1 MTNENTKVKQETND
15 SEENKKNINDFSDT
29 DLFVLQVITALDL
42 IRKGVELSDSR
53 LIGRALRY
61 CNINGL
67 NIKAVYLTEILKS
80 LKDSIE
86 DVSSNGSYKA
96 IIELLE
102 NSLHKF
108 TPGNSVN
115 DSKMTDGDENECKD
129 KKLEKRTFGTIKNLD
144 WSSMRACTKEC
155 ITFLGL
161 LVFIDMYNMDIKDY
175 KENKVSESSNC
186 DRSYETK
193 RSHFSFTLNLITE
206 IFDFTRRYIDQSMDL
221 PNSKVVY
228 YYSRLHEI
236 CGLFPNIRGVI
247 LESYRRAVLNHNSM
261 MQAACVNLIL
271 RNYVLTNRCD
281 LGLKAL
287 GKMTFPEN
295 ISSGIQQARYLYYCG
310 RIHAAQLDYSTA
322 FSNLTQSNRKIP
334 RTKGRGSLNFN
345 LSVQKFSIVVQLLMG
360 EVPDRSIFNTPS
372 LRKGLIPYL
381 ELVKAV
387 RSGDMKEF
395 DSIIQKRSSV
405 YQKDGTL
412 SLIQRLPHNVIRSGL
427 KTICS
432 SYSRIY
438 LDDVANHLGWDNSN
452 DIEGVVSKAIFDKVI
467 DAKINDDIKCVETN
481 QKGEIY
487 GSESMLNN
495 IHSRIAFCLL
505 LRNNAIKAMDYPQ
518 VSSSNNNNEDDDE
531 SMRISQEDIEDVVND
546 VDDGML

>member
-1 MTNENTKVKQETND
+1 MTNENTKIKQKAND
-15 SEENKKNINDFSDT
+15 LEENKDKNDLSDT
-29 DLFVLQVITALDL
+29 DLFVLQVLTALDL

-61 CNINGL
+61 CNVNGL
-67 NIKAVYLTEILKS
+67 NIKTRYLLEILKG
-80 LKDSIE
+80 LE
-86 DVSSNGSYKA
+86 DNLDELFSNSNYKA
-96 IIELLE
+96 IIELLGM
-102 NSLHKF
+102 NLYRFKS
-108 TPGNSVN
+108 GNSEN
-115 DSKMTDGDENECKD
+115 DSNMTDGNDDQTED
-129 KKLEKRTFGTIKNLD
+129 KKVEKQTFNLIKNFD
-144 WSSMRACTKEC
+144 WSLMKACTKEC

-161 LVFIDMYNMDIKDY
+161 LIFINLYNIDVKNY
-175 KENKVSESSNC
+175 KENKFNKGNNF
-186 DRSYETK
+186 DKQYEAK
-193 RSHFSFTLNLITE
+193 RSHFSSCLNLIVE
-206 IFDFTRRYIDQSMDL
+206 IFDFSRKYIDQSMDL

-228 YYSRLHEI
+228 YYSRVHEI
-236 CGLFPNIRGVI
+236 CGLFSNIRGII
-247 LESYRRAVLNHNSM
+247 LESYRKAVLNHNSM
-261 MQAACVNLIL
+261 MQAACINLIL

-310 RIHAAQLDYSTA
+310 RIYATQLDYNMA
-322 FSNLTQSNRKIP
+322 FSSLTQSSRKIP
-334 RTKGRGSLNFN
+334 KNKGIGSLNFN
-345 LSVQKFSIVVQLLMG
+345 LYVQKFSIVVQLLMG
-360 EVPDRSIFNTPS
+360 EVPDRSIFNTPY
-372 LRKGLIPYL
+372 LRKGLVPYL

-395 DSIIQKRSSV
+395 DLIIQKRNNV

-427 KTICS
+427 KTICL

-438 LDDVANHLGWDNSN
+438 LDDIANYLGWDNSN

-481 QKGEIY
+481 QNREVY
-487 GSESMLNN
+487 GSESMINN
-495 IHSRIAFCLL
+495 IHSRIELCLL
-505 LRNNAIKAMDYPQ
+505 LRNNAIKAMEYPQ
-518 VSSSNNNNEDDDE
+518 VFSSNNNNGEDNE
-531 SMRISQEDIEDVVND
+531 SMRISQEEIDDVVND